1 MTRWRALEK
10 PIIEPVPAPRIR
22 TTVVGS
28 YPVPDWLAAA
38 PSEQAL
44 TDATRVVIAT
54 QEQAGI
60 DVVCDGELY
69 RFDLNHP
76 DTNGMIEYFTRPMSG
91 IRSDIAFSEWLDYS
105 KSAGMRFRARPPGVV
120 EGPVGAG
127 TLNLPVACARAKT
140 LASRPLKFTLTG
152 PHMLAKTLHDRH
164 YRSPE
169 KLAHAIAAVLAE
181 QVKRLTAEVV
191 QLDEANLPG
200 HPGEWKWAAA
210 SINEVLKAVPKTAK
224 SAVHLCF
231 GNYGGQSIQKGGWAK
246 LIDYLNALRV
256 DHIVM
261 ENAHRPPEELA
272 VFKDL
277 RKEIGFGLGVVDIKR
292 TEVES
297 AEAIARSIE
306 RAEKMLGRGRVRYVH
321 PDCGFWMLKRS
332 IADGKIRALV
342 KGRDLYEGRR

>member
-1 MTRWRALEK
+1 MK
-10 PIIEPVPAPRIR
+10 APRIR

-44 TDATRVVIAT
+44 ADATRVVIAT

-60 DVVCDGELY
+60 DLVCDGELY
-69 RFDLNHP
+69 RFDPNHP
-76 DTNGMIEYFTRPMSG
+76 ETNGMIEYFTRPMSG
-91 IRSDIAFSEWLDYS
+91 IRSDIGFAEWLDYA

-120 EGPVGAG
+120 TGPVEAG
-127 TLNLPVACARAKT
+127 TLNLPIACARARS
-140 LASRPLKFTLTG
+140 LASRPLKFTITG

-164 YRSPE
+164 YRDPA

-181 QVKRLTAEVV
+181 QVRGLDAAVV

-200 HPGEWKWAAA
+200 HPQEWKWAAA

-224 SAVHLCF
+224 AAVHLCF
-231 GNYGGQSIQKGGWAK
+231 GNYGGQSIQRGGWAK
-246 LIDYLNALRV
+246 LIDYLNALQV
-256 DHIVM
+256 DHVLM
-261 ENAHRPPEELA
+261 ECAHRPPQELA
-272 VFKDL
+272 VFKEL
-277 RKEIGFGLGVVDIKR
+277 RKEIGFGLGVIDIKR
-292 TEVES
+292 TEIES
-297 AEAIARSIE
+297 PEQIARAIE
-306 RAEKMLGRGRVRYVH
+306 RAEKTLGRGRVRYVH

-342 KGRDLYEGRR
+342 EGRDLYEGRK

>member
-1 MTRWRALEK
+1 MK
-10 PIIEPVPAPRIR
+10 APRIR

-44 TDATRVVIAT
+44 ADATRVVIAT

-60 DVVCDGELY
+60 DLVCDGELY

-76 DTNGMIEYFTRPMSG
+76 ETNGMIEYFTRPMSG
-91 IRSDIAFSEWLDYS
+91 IRSDIAFSEWLDYA

-120 EGPVGAG
+120 DGPVGAG
-127 TLNLPVACARAKT
+127 TLNLPIACARAKS
-140 LASRPLKFTLTG
+140 LATRPLKFTLTG

-164 YRSPE
+164 YRKPE
-169 KLAHAIAAVLAE
+169 KLADAIAAVLAA
-181 QVKRLTAEVV
+181 QVKRLNADVV

-200 HPGEWKWAAA
+200 HPDEWKWAAA
-210 SINEVLKAVPKTAK
+210 SINEVLKAVPKTTKA
-224 SAVHLCF
+224 AVHLCF
-231 GNYGGQSIQKGGWAK
+231 GNYGGQSIQKGNWAK

-256 DHIVM
+256 DHVVM
-261 ENAHRPPEELA
+261 ECAHRPSGELA

-277 RKEIGFGLGVVDIKR
+277 RKDIGFGLGVIDIKR
-292 TEVES
+292 TEVET
-297 AEAIARSIE
+297 ADQVARAIE
-306 RAEKMLGRGRVRYVH
+306 RAEKTLGRGRVKYVH
-321 PDCGFWMLKRS
+321 PDCGFWMLKRN

-342 KGRDLYEGRR
+342 KGRDLYEAR

>member
-1 MTRWRALEK
+1 
-10 PIIEPVPAPRIR
+10 VPAPRIR

-44 TDATRVVIAT
+44 ADATRVVIAT

-60 DVVCDGELY
+60 DLVCDGELY

-76 DTNGMIEYFTRPMSG
+76 ETNGMIEYFTRPMSG
-91 IRSDIAFSEWLDYS
+91 IRSDIAFSEWLDYA

-120 EGPVGAG
+120 DGPVGAG
-127 TLNLPVACARAKT
+127 TLNLPIACARAKS
-140 LASRPLKFTLTG
+140 LATRPLKFTLTG

-164 YRSPE
+164 YRKPE
-169 KLAHAIAAVLAE
+169 KLADAIAAVLAA
-181 QVKRLTAEVV
+181 QVKRLNADVV

-200 HPGEWKWAAA
+200 HPDEWKWAAA
-210 SINEVLKAVPKTAK
+210 SINEVLKAVPKTTKA
-224 SAVHLCF
+224 AVHLCF
-231 GNYGGQSIQKGGWAK
+231 GNYGGQSIQKGNWAK

-256 DHIVM
+256 DHVVM
-261 ENAHRPPEELA
+261 ECAHRPSGELA

-277 RKEIGFGLGVVDIKR
+277 RKDIGFGLGVIDIKR
-292 TEVES
+292 TEVET
-297 AEAIARSIE
+297 ADQVARAIE
-306 RAEKMLGRGRVRYVH
+306 RAEKTLGRGRVKYVH
-321 PDCGFWMLKRS
+321 PDCGFWMLKRN

-342 KGRDLYEGRR
+342 KGRDLYEAR